1 MKINSML
8 IHLTATLPLVV
19 VTAFTSTSTSTS
31 TLKRNTHLR
40 SVNNDINMN
49 NMNNEASVSNRRSF
63 MKNFVIAS
71 GLIGTTTTTTTNIN
85 VANAIDV
92 ESLSSAEEDVYF
104 GVGCYWHIQH
114 EFVEAERKLLNRDDA
129 QLTSRTGY
137 AGGKATDKE
146 GRVRNDMKMR

>member
-8 IHLTATLPLVV
+8 FHLTATLPLVV

-49 NMNNEASVSNRRSF
+49 NMNNMNNEASVSNRRSF

-71 GLIGTTTTTTTNIN
+71 GLIGATTTTTTNIN

-92 ESLSSAEEDVYF
+92 ESLSSA
-104 GVGCYWHIQH
+104 
-114 EFVEAERKLLNRDDA
+114 
-129 QLTSRTGY
+129 
-137 AGGKATDKE
+137 
-146 GRVRNDMKMR
+146 